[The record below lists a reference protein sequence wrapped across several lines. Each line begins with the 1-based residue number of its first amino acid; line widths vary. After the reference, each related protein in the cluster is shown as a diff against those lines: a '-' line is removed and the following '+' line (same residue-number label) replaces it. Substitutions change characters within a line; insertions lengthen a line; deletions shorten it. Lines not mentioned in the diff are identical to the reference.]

1 MKTEYMGGLADRIF
15 LEVPSLVVWSW
26 KIKNVRTTIKNGA
39 ALVLNERLWCGV
51 NTENSVL
58 IRVLVPASCP
68 WKNCQRSRGGGK
80 ISNEPLGRV
89 VQIRATS
96 SRRVYMGKIA

>member
-1 MKTEYMGGLADRIF
+1 M
-15 LEVPSLVVWSW
+15 PSLVVWSW

-80 ISNEPLGRV
+80 ISNEPFGRA